1 MPTLEL
7 LAGLGLPSAAVGLI
21 LLGWILKV
29 SHPKSSTCSFIT
41 GLAFLVTFGAIQLY
55 QLVTGADVII
65 SDPPPNA
72 FVLDSGGPV
81 QLDITVSRGDEILA
95 TKTIPALSSTN
106 FDRTLRNME
115 WTPAAESTTTI
126 APRSWSTNQ
135 VRAGG
140 SYSFGQTN
148 YGLLRIRADQ
158 FTSAGEAV
166 VTLELDGHGIPSPS
180 SVSIPNKGYDVQ
192 SFQQATEFYIFVREA
207 DFQTENPWAAFT
219 VFTVL

>member
-115 WTPAAESTTTI
+115 WTPAAESTLRCFQ
-126 APRSWSTNQ
+126 PR
-135 VRAGG
+135 
-140 SYSFGQTN
+140 
-148 YGLLRIRADQ
+148 
-158 FTSAGEAV
+158 
-166 VTLELDGHGIPSPS
+166 
-180 SVSIPNKGYDVQ
+180 
-192 SFQQATEFYIFVREA
+192 
-207 DFQTENPWAAFT
+207 
-219 VFTVL
+219 